1 VTTVKYFLMIHN
13 SPELFASLS
22 KEEMDEL
29 MGAHGP
35 FQEELKASGELVAFA
50 ALADPANTRLVKTTD
65 GVPVV
70 TDGPFLEAKEFLGGY
85 YIVDCDGID
94 RAVEIA
100 AKLPETRYLGIE
112 IRPVMHEA
120 GLEM

>member
-1 VTTVKYFLMIHN
+1 VKYFLMIHN

-22 KEEMDEL
+22 KEEMDA
-29 MGAHGP
+29 MMNAHEP
-35 FQEELKASGELVAFA
+35 FQEELRATGELLGFA

-65 GVPVV
+65 GVAAV

-100 AKLPETRYLGIE
+100 AKMPESKYLGVE
-112 IRPVMHEA
+112 VRPVMA
-120 GLEM
+120 ASGLEM